1 MPSIREMRLR
11 IKSVKSLSQVTR
23 ALETVSASKVRK
35 AVQAN
40 AASKPYAEKSW
51 KVLLHLARQ
60 PGRHSLHPLL
70 NERNEIKK
78 VLVILVTGDRG
89 LAGSYNVN
97 VLRNTLVHFDNL
109 GYPVNYI
116 CVGKKGRDLL
126 LRRKER
132 VVADFSDIKNP
143 ATFLE
148 ISPVSRMAV
157 NGFLDG
163 EFDKVYLSYTQFNSM
178 SNQEPVIR
186 QILPLE
192 IETSGKG
199 FNVTHIS
206 EHSVFSYEPE
216 ASTILDEIIP
226 RFTAMQVFQAVLSA
240 QASEHA
246 ARMLAMS
253 NATENANELVGILT
267 LQYNKAR
274 QQSITSEML
283 DIVGGAAA
291 QLNNG

>member
-1 MPSIREMRLR
+1 MASIREMRLR
-11 IKSVKSLSQVTR
+11 IKSVKSLAQVTR

-40 AASKPYAEKSW
+40 AASKPYSEKSW

-60 PGRHSLHPLL
+60 PGRNSLHPLL
-70 NERNEIKK
+70 SERKEVKK
-78 VLVILVTGDRG
+78 VLVIMVTGDRG

-97 VLRNTLVHFDNL
+97 ILRNTLFHFDNL
-109 GYPVNYI
+109 GFPVSYF

-126 LRRKER
+126 LRRKEK
-132 VVADFSDIKNP
+132 VIADFSDINNP

-148 ISPVSRMAV
+148 ISPISRMAV
-157 NGFLDG
+157 TEFLN
-163 EFDKVYLSYTQFNSM
+163 EEYDKVFLSYTQFNTM
-178 SNQEPVIR
+178 TNQTPVIR

-192 IETSGKG
+192 IDTSGKG
-199 FNVTHIS
+199 FNATHVTPN
-206 EHSVFSYEPE
+206 SVFTYEPE
-216 ASTILDEIIP
+216 QSALLDEIIP
-226 RFTAMQVFQAVLSA
+226 RFTAMQIFQAVLSA

-246 ARMLAMS
+246 ARMIAMS
-253 NATENANELVGILT
+253 NATENANELVGLLT

-274 QQSITSEML
+274 QQSITGEML

-291 QLNNG
+291 QA

>member
-11 IKSVKSLSQVTR
+11 IKSVHSLAQVTR

-40 AASKPYAEKSW
+40 SASKPYSEKAW

-60 PGRHSLHPLL
+60 PGRNSLHPLL
-70 NERNEIKK
+70 SERPIVRK
-78 VLVILVTGDRG
+78 VLVIIITGDRG
-89 LAGSYNVN
+89 LAGSYNGN
-97 VLRNTLVHFDNL
+97 VLRNTLIHFDTL
-109 GYPVNYI
+109 GLPVNYI

-126 LRRKER
+126 LRRKEK
-132 VVADFSDIKNP
+132 VIADFSDMQNP
-143 ATFLE
+143 VTFME
-148 ISPVSRMAV
+148 ISPISRMAV
-157 NGFLDG
+157 TSFLN
-163 EFDKVYLSYTQFNSM
+163 EECDKVFLSYTQFISM
-178 SNQEPVIR
+178 SKQEPIVR

-192 IETSGKG
+192 IDPSGKG
-199 FNVTHIS
+199 INATHINQ
-206 EHSVFSYEPE
+206 HSVFSYEPE
-216 ASTILDEIIP
+216 QSVILDEIIP

-246 ARMLAMS
+246 ARMIAMS
-253 NATENANELVGILT
+253 NATENANELVGELT

-274 QQSITSEML
+274 QQTITNEML

-291 QLNNG
+291 QTQAN